1 MNNKVQTGC
10 VLSPCGNLVFCCG
23 EDGLVNVWEAY
34 TAKQLA
40 FYTNRQDL
48 SAATSGA
55 VDYHPH
61 DHMIVFGVYTQN
73 KNSPIYVAQYKK

>member
-1 MNNKVQTGC
+1 
-10 VLSPCGNLVFCCG
+10 VFSCG

-40 FYTNRQDL
+40 FYTNRQYL
-48 SAATSGA
+48 LTATSGA

-61 DHMIVFGVYTQN
+61 DHMIVFGVYTPN
-73 KNSPIYVAQYKK
+73 KNSPVYVAQYKK